1 MFVLA
6 ILLLGVGIQA
16 APLVRHHHCR
26 NSFENSHPLIAIS
39 CVLLLTFDPISQP
52 GHLVSVQVF
61 VSAQG
66 RVHNHLR
73 KYILREFQNQLL
85 YSPISLS
92 QENVERNVTDVVCRT
107 EYIEECHREY
117 IMGECHTE
125 YEQECHEVP
134 TVKQVKL
141 TELKCT
147 TDQYGEETCKNI
159 ERLVPVP
166 DTEEICETK
175 AQATQVCYEPETIC
189 EVKPHDI
196 CYNVVTKKTEKVP
209 RKHCKTVQKKVCY

>member
-16 APLVRHHHCR
+16 APQVRHHHCR

-52 GHLVSVQVF
+52 GLRQLVSVPVF
-61 VSAQG
+61 VSARG

-92 QENVERNVTDVVCRT
+92 QENVERNVTDVVCHT
-107 EYIEECHREY
+107 EYSQECHREY
-117 IMGECHTE
+117 VMGECHTE
-125 YEQECHEVP
+125 YEDECHEFP
-134 TVKQVKL
+134 TIKQVKL
-141 TELKCT
+141 TEQKCT

-159 ERLVPVP
+159 ERYEEVPG
-166 DTEEICETK
+166 TEEKCERK
-175 AQATQVCYEPETIC
+175 AHEVCDKPQTIC
-189 EVKPHDI
+189 EVKPHDV
-196 CYNVVTKKTEKVP
+196 CYNVVRKKTEKVP
-209 RKHCKTVQKKVCY
+209 RKHCKTVQQNVCD

>member
-1 MFVLA
+1 MGTQSIRRWKTRIMFVLA

-16 APLVRHHHCR
+16 APQDYDSSYQSKC
-26 NSFENSHPLIAIS
+26 SY
-39 CVLLLTFDPISQP
+39 QP
-52 GHLVSVQVF
+52 
-61 VSAQG
+61 
-66 RVHNHLR
+66 
-73 KYILREFQNQLL
+73 KEECTTIY
-85 YSPISLS
+85 
-92 QENVERNVTDVVCRT
+92 ENVERNVTYEVCHT
-107 EYIEECHREY
+107 EYSEECHREY

-159 ERLVPVP
+159 ERYEPVP
-166 DTEEICETK
+166 GTEEKCEKK
-175 AQATQVCYEPETIC
+175 AHEVCDKPETIC
-189 EVKPHDI
+189 EVKPHDV

-209 RKHCKTVQKKVCY
+209 RKHCKTVQKNVCD

>member
-1 MFVLA
+1 MGTVNTSLENQDH
-6 ILLLGVGIQA
+6 V
-16 APLVRHHHCR
+16 CSR
-26 NSFENSHPLIAIS
+26 NSSS
-39 CVLLLTFDPISQP
+39 WSRYP
-52 GHLVSVQVF
+52 GCSSGLRQLVSVQVF

-92 QENVERNVTDVVCRT
+92 QENVEINVTD
-107 EYIEECHREY
+107 
-117 IMGECHTE
+117 GECQYEYETE

-134 TVKQVKL
+134 IIKEVKL

-166 DTEEICETK
+166 DTEEICEPK

-189 EVKPHDI
+189 EVKSHDV
-196 CYNVVTKKTEKVP
+196 CYDVVTKKTEKVP
-209 RKHCKTVQKKVCY
+209 RKDCKTVQKNVCD